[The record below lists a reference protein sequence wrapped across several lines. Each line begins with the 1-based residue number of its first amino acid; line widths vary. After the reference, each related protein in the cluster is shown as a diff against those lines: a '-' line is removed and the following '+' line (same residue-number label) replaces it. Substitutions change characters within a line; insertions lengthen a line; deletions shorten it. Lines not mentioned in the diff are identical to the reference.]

1 MSERLAD
8 RSGWW
13 IKHDG
18 VGMPVPADQL
28 VRVRYYD
35 GWESRHASKAES
47 FKQPVDRWWKDGR
60 YDYIVAYQ
68 ICGPN
73 LTPAGRAALS
83 REEGR

>member
-1 MSERLAD
+1 MSER
-8 RSGWW
+8 SPWW

-18 VGMPVPADQL
+18 MGMPVPADQL
-28 VRVRYYD
+28 VRVRYRD
-35 GWESRHASKAES
+35 GWESAHPTKAREFQS
-47 FKQPVDRWWKDGR
+47 PVWSQDRWWGYEFDH
-60 YDYIVAYQ
+60 DIVAYQ